1 MVATCDLGRYR
12 ATGRILL
19 LDDDPVLRHTTAVLL
34 AEAGHPVREAQ
45 DAETAL
51 ELLNEEPGF
60 DLAMVDFSMPD
71 MSGDEFARAARVKDP
86 ALRVVFITG
95 YADPAALEAERWCIR
110 KPFRRD
116 DLLALV
122 GEALEVPSPRL
133 G

>member
-71 MSGDEFARAARVKDP
+71 MSGDEFARAARVKRP
-86 ALRVVFITG
+86 ELRVVFITG
-95 YADPAALEAERWCIR
+95 YADPAALESERWCIR

-122 GEALEVPSPRL
+122 GEALEVPSPRM